1 MCLRCTCTFE
11 IISQKT
17 HVNTESKRAKVAAAQ
32 LLNIERV
39 KLISFE
45 NIDFKFT
52 VSCENTFIMVMDY
65 VKISCW
71 PKILSLMKKKLNLR
85 KYSVL
90 QWGYISMALSCMSQH
105 LQKHL
110 WTCLVFR
117 VYTVVTQF
125 LEHSAMKCTKMHN
138 SINELQ
144 NARASQPV
152 KSPLFLS
159 GASFAPTEELLASA
173 SLTRLLPPLLCP
185 WGRLC
190 NTVPSSSF
198 FQTTKT
204 LSYFILFSFPSISV
218 ELLLC
223 LILHMTWGRQ
233 EAEHIGRG

>member
-1 MCLRCTCTFE
+1 
-11 IISQKT
+11 
-17 HVNTESKRAKVAAAQ
+17 
-32 LLNIERV
+32 
-39 KLISFE
+39 
-45 NIDFKFT
+45 
-52 VSCENTFIMVMDY
+52 
-65 VKISCW
+65 
-71 PKILSLMKKKLNLR
+71 
-85 KYSVL
+85 
-90 QWGYISMALSCMSQH
+90 MALSCMLQH

-125 LEHSAMKCTKMHN
+125 LEHSAMKCTKIYN

-173 SLTRLLPPLLCP
+173 SLTHLLPPLLCP

-204 LSYFILFSFPSISV
+204 LSYFIFLPLHLNGAITLPYSAYDLGAIGGGTHWPRMIMSFQIAEICELHFSAGGFDVIWYCCSTAEWKRV
-218 ELLLC
+218 VLLLKQC
-223 LILHMTWGRQ
+223 YMLFLH
-233 EAEHIGRG
+233 